1 MSSRP
6 PLHLPAAPS
15 QEPTPATAA
24 DRGGRPPPLDIM
36 VSPQHH
42 VATPA
47 TAAEYEQI
55 VLLLQATRRD
65 IDEMEE
71 RLEAHGTRVGSPFVR
86 SVFAHL

>member
-24 DRGGRPPPLDIM
+24 DRGGRPPPLDL
-36 VSPQHH
+36 VSPQH

-47 TAAEYEQI
+47 EHEQI

>member
-15 QEPTPATAA
+15 QEPTPPPTAA
-24 DRGGRPPPLDIM
+24 DRGGRPPPLDLEAQ
-36 VSPQHH
+36 PAAQH

-47 TAAEYEQI
+47 EHEQI
-55 VLLLQATRRD
+55 VQLLQATRRD